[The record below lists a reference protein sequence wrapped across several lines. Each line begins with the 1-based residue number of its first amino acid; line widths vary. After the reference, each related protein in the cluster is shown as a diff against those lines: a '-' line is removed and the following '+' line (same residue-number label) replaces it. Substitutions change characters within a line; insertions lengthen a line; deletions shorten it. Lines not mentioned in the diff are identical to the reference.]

1 MRIMRIFGRNIRDAV
16 RNVFRNFALS
26 LASIS
31 AITITLIVVAVS
43 LILTYNVNHTAEI
56 LTKNIEII
64 VFLERD
70 VEEEKIALVEEEIK
84 AIENVETVAFK
95 SKTDIAEEY
104 MAESDVFSAI
114 MEGWSDEDN
123 PLQDT
128 FIIRV
133 KDNSIIGTTADLIS
147 QIEMVTAVNYG
158 KGMVEKLLEI
168 FEGIKNVSVIAIGS
182 LVLVTGFLISNTIK
196 ITIFSRRRE
205 IEIMRLV
212 GASNLNIKIPFVF
225 EGLFLGIIGS
235 ILPIVIAFYGYNRLF
250 DYDLNLIMPIIEL
263 IEPMPFIY
271 NISLI
276 LLAIGVGVGMLA
288 SWRAVQ
294 KHLKI

>member
-1 MRIMRIFGRNIRDAV
+1 MRFLRILGRNIRDAF
-16 RNVFRNFALS
+16 RNIFRNFALS

-64 VFLERD
+64 VFLERE
-70 VEEEKIALVEEEIK
+70 VEEEATALIEKEIN
-84 AIENVETVAFK
+84 AIENVESVVFK
-95 SKTDIAEEY
+95 SKDVIAKEY

-114 MEGWSDEDN
+114 MDGWGEDDN

-133 KDNSIIGTTADLIS
+133 KDNSIIGDTAESIG
-147 QIEMVTAVNYG
+147 QIEMVTTVNYG

-168 FEGIKNVSVIAIGS
+168 FEGIKGASIIAIGS

-225 EGLFLGIIGS
+225 EGLFLGIIGAV
-235 ILPIVIAFYGYNRLF
+235 LPIVIAFYGYNRLF

-263 IEPMPFIY
+263 IDPMPFIY